1 MRPEMALFWL
11 GVVILAA
18 VGGFHGV
25 FKFMTE
31 DDINSWVSRIA
42 CIEVALSIIIIG
54 MAISAFANA

>member
-1 MRPEMALFWL
+1 MRPEIALFWL

-25 FKFMTE
+25 FKFITE
-31 DDINSWVSRIA
+31 DDMGSSVSRIA